1 MLTVIRRFHDGMQA
15 RIWTDHREC
24 SDLFGVSR
32 ACGKD
37 SWSHHCCSTLC
48 FCVAVKRFIAD
59 ADVKGMVC
67 TNKVRGKKAAGK
79 KLERPEKGRDI
90 PQEAMEG
97 PKPIWGMLYA
107 DDADIVSRSR
117 NSLAK
122 MKTVI
127 VAVCASFG
135 LTFSEAK
142 TETMCLMTKGMDR
155 VTFVTE
161 AAGQVCK
168 QSAKF
173 VYLGATMCE
182 NADLTVDVNRRMLLA
197 NLRLRR
203 YSPVTIRA
211 VHGTVAAQSTDAQSR
226 GHGNH
231 VVRV

>member
-1 MLTVIRRFHDGMQA
+1 MIAPL
-15 RIWTDHREC
+15 
-24 SDLFGVSR
+24 LFDISFPAV
-32 ACGKD
+32 
-37 SWSHHCCSTLC
+37 LL
-48 FCVAVKRFIAD
+48 VAVERFSAD
-59 ADVKGMVC
+59 ADVVRDMVC